1 MFLATRSLA
10 VTDVCTARS
19 TLVQII
25 SISSAFCVRDNA
37 ICHTSRSVRLSRQFS
52 SSSSSHSSSRIS
64 YRVAGSCSAKGRRF
78 IPEKHTYTFDPTIH
92 EAIGVALDNIGE
104 GRSQQKRPA
113 SGEDAFFASRVG
125 AVDTGAV
132 AFAVAD
138 GVGGWAEHKIDPAD
152 VSHGLCTYMAQH
164 ALTEEASQ
172 RKLRPK
178 ELLQKG
184 YNSVVADEN
193 ITAGG
198 TTASVGV
205 AQTDGNVELA
215 KYVTILVATGMI
227 PANELF
233 AFPQPWRFGVCTLS
247 TRCCPSV
254 LRTANTCV
262 QYPISTKHY
271 TATNAG
277 TGTHVWR
284 RIF

>member
-10 VTDVCTARS
+10 ATDICTARS

-25 SISSAFCVRDNA
+25 SISSSRDHA
-37 ICHTSRSVRLSRQFS
+37 LRYTTRPLRLNRHFS
-52 SSSSSHSSSRIS
+52 SSSSSHSTSSSRIS

-78 IPEKHTYTFDPTIH
+78 NPEKHTYNFDPTIH
-92 EAIGVALDNIGE
+92 EAIGIALDNIGE
-104 GRSQQKRPA
+104 GRSRQNRPA

-125 AVDTGAV
+125 AEDTGAI

-164 ALTEEASQ
+164 ALTEEASL

-184 YNSVVADEN
+184 YNSVVADES

-205 AQTDGNVELA
+205 AQTDGSVELA
-215 KYVTILVATGMI
+215 KYV
-227 PANELF
+227 LF
-233 AFPQPWRFGVCTLS
+233 S
-247 TRCCPSV
+247 
-254 LRTANTCV
+254 LRLE
-262 QYPISTKHY
+262 
-271 TATNAG
+271 
-277 TGTHVWR
+277 
-284 RIF
+284 

>member
-10 VTDVCTARS
+10 VTDICTARS

-25 SISSAFCVRDNA
+25 SISSSRDHALRYTTRSLRLNR
-37 ICHTSRSVRLSRQFS
+37 HLSSSPSSRSTSTT
-52 SSSSSHSSSRIS
+52 SRIS

-78 IPEKHTYTFDPTIH
+78 NPEKHTYNFDPTIH
-92 EAIGVALDNIGE
+92 ETIGVALDNIGE
-104 GRSQQKRPA
+104 GRSRQKRPA

-125 AVDTGAV
+125 AEDTGAI

-164 ALTEEASQ
+164 ALTDEEANQ

-184 YNSVVADEN
+184 YNSVVADES

-215 KYVTILVATGMI
+215 KYVFFFLVASGMN
-227 PANELF
+227 P
-233 AFPQPWRFGVCTLS
+233 C
-247 TRCCPSV
+247 
-254 LRTANTCV
+254 
-262 QYPISTKHY
+262 
-271 TATNAG
+271 
-277 TGTHVWR
+277 
-284 RIF
+284 

>member
-10 VTDVCTARS
+10 VTDICTARS

-25 SISSAFCVRDNA
+25 SISSSRDHA
-37 ICHTSRSVRLSRQFS
+37 LRHTSSRAFRLSRQFS
-52 SSSSSHSSSRIS
+52 SSSQSNSTTSSSRIS

-78 IPEKHTYTFDPTIH
+78 SPEKHTYNFDPTIH

-104 GRSQQKRPA
+104 GRSRQKRPA

-125 AVDTGAV
+125 AEDTGAI

-164 ALTEEASQ
+164 ALTDEEASQ

-184 YNSVVADEN
+184 YNSVVADER

-205 AQTDGNVELA
+205 AQTDGSVELA
-215 KYVTILVATGMI
+215 KYVFILVATGMI
-227 PANELF
+227 PADEVFSRLTALETPGLYSF
-233 AFPQPWRFGVCTLS
+233 D
-247 TRCCPSV
+247 SV
-254 LRTANTCV
+254 LS
-262 QYPISTKHY
+262 ISTPRRKHMRSIRHI
-271 TATNAG
+271 N
-277 TGTHVWR
+277 
-284 RIF
+284 